1 MVQKSILDNGIRIL
15 SERVPGA
22 FSATVGFWVECGSRH
37 EAPELGGVSHFL
49 EHMLFKGTIRRSAP
63 SIAKEIDSV
72 GGALNAFTTCEYCCY
87 YAKVAGHDLP
97 LAIDLLSDIL
107 LNSIIDLDE
116 LEKER
121 RVILQEI
128 HMLEDSP
135 EDCIHEL
142 FTRSFWQNHPLG
154 RPVVGSIQS
163 VQSLER
169 KHLVQYLEDFYGGQN
184 LIISVAGDVRHDAL
198 VEQISRLFNH
208 HRGGNKLRAGNA
220 PVSHAGIQTTHRDIE
235 QVHFCLG
242 TAAPDQR
249 HNQRFAGNLLNTMLG
264 GSMSSRLFQILR
276 EERGMAYSVYSYL
289 SAHSDA
295 GALIVY
301 AGTSAGEVQH
311 AINLVLK
318 ELSGFRHREPDPEEL
333 QAAKDLLK
341 GQFMLSLEST
351 ENRMTRLAKNEI
363 YLGRVQSPEEVIA
376 SLQEV
381 SGDDILR
388 MSQTYLRDDCL
399 NLQMVGPVTGE
410 GFPPV
415 DLTLG

>member
-1 MVQKSILDNGIRIL
+1 M
-15 SERVPGA
+15 
-22 FSATVGFWVECGSRH
+22 
-37 EAPELGGVSHFL
+37 
-49 EHMLFKGTIRRSAP
+49 
-63 SIAKEIDSV
+63 
-72 GGALNAFTTCEYCCY
+72 
-87 YAKVAGHDLP
+87 
-97 LAIDLLSDIL
+97 
-107 LNSIIDLDE
+107 
-116 LEKER
+116 
-121 RVILQEI
+121 
-128 HMLEDSP
+128 
-135 EDCIHEL
+135 
-142 FTRSFWQNHPLG
+142 
-154 RPVVGSIQS
+154 
-163 VQSLER
+163 
-169 KHLVQYLEDFYGGQN
+169 
-184 LIISVAGDVRHDAL
+184 
-198 VEQISRLFNH
+198 
-208 HRGGNKLRAGNA
+208 
-220 PVSHAGIQTTHRDIE
+220 
-235 QVHFCLG
+235 HFCLG